1 MSKETIRVPDVG
13 SSDPVDVIEV
23 SVKKGDSVEAEDTI
37 VVLESDK
44 ASVEVPCPKA
54 GTVLEL
60 LVKAGDRVKE
70 GDPLLEL
77 DTEAGADSRGSGPA
91 REESAD
97 YENGEKDADD
107 KEERDD
113 SGSRIQDTAES
124 AGEAPKGDG
133 ETREQTI
140 PTPDLGDIDEAEII
154 ELSVSEGDTVEAE
167 QTILVLE
174 SDKASLEIPS
184 PAAGT
189 VKKLLV
195 KAGDKI
201 TSGSDLMV
209 LETTGGD
216 GEKSGEQTSGEDP
229 SAEGTSDDSQSG
241 GKKSEAAESG
251 ESKSGDSKS
260 GEGEAGES
268 KSGGSGPAREDSGK
282 ETGGIGEHPAKSGAA
297 AASRPSKDVH
307 AGPAVRK
314 LARETGVDLGTVPP
328 SGPKDRILKEDV
340 HSHIKQRMEQPA
352 AAGGAAAA
360 DLPEIDFSEFGPVER
375 DELNKLR
382 KVAAKNLHRS
392 WVTIPHVTQFDEADI
407 TELEAFRKS
416 QNKALEK
423 EGVKLTVLA
432 FLVQACARALRKFPR
447 ANSSLEPSGEALIL
461 KDYVHIG
468 IAVDTPNG
476 LVVPVLRD
484 ADKKGLSQIATE
496 IGELAAKARDRK
508 LSPADMKGASF
519 SISSLGGIGGTA
531 FTPIVNWPEVAI
543 LGVSRSD
550 TKPVWDG
557 NAFQPRLMLPLSF
570 SYDHRVID
578 GADAARFTTY
588 LSGLLGDMRL
598 ALL

>member
-77 DTEAGADSRGSGPA
+77 DTEAGAESGGSGPA

-97 YENGEKDADD
+97 SQDGEKDAGDTD
-107 KEERDD
+107 EKDD
-113 SGSRIQDTAES
+113 SGSRIQDSGEG
-124 AGEAPKGDG
+124 AGKASGG

-140 PTPDLGDIDEAEII
+140 PAPDLGDIDEAEII

-201 TSGSDLMV
+201 TSGTELMV
-209 LETTGGD
+209 LETTGGEETAD
-216 GEKSGEQTSGEDP
+216 EETAGEGK
-229 SAEGTSDDSQSG
+229 SG
-241 GKKSEAAESG
+241 GKQSG
-251 ESKSGDSKS
+251 ES
-260 GEGEAGES
+260 E
-268 KSGGSGPAREDSGK
+268 PAREASKKTSQASETASKKDDSASS
-282 ETGGIGEHPAKSGAA
+282 TQDSGGIGQHPAKSGAA

-340 HSHIKQRMEQPA
+340 HAHIKQRMEQPA
-352 AAGGAAAA
+352 AAGGAGAT

-382 KVAAKNLHRS
+382 KVAARNLHRS

-423 EGVKLTVLA
+423 EGVKLTMLA
-432 FLVQACARALRKFPR
+432 FLVQACARALRQFPR
-447 ANSSLEPSGEALIL
+447 VNSSLEPSGEALIL

-588 LSGLLGDMRL
+588 LSGLLGDMRR

>member
-77 DTEAGADSRGSGPA
+77 DTEAGDGGTEDDQSSGDEPENEPA
-91 REESAD
+91 AEKDQSGDNEQ
-97 YENGEKDADD
+97 GEKEEKAEPKADE
-107 KEERDD
+107 KP
-113 SGSRIQDTAES
+113 A
-124 AGEAPKGDG
+124 KKDG
-133 ETREQTI
+133 GGTREQTI
-140 PTPDLGDIDEAEII
+140 PAPDLGDIDEAEII

-195 KAGDKI
+195 KTGDKI
-201 TSGSDLMV
+201 TSGTELMV
-209 LETTGGD
+209 LETTGG
-216 GEKSGEQTSGEDP
+216 GEETADEATAGEDKSAGKQSGESG
-229 SAEGTSDDSQSG
+229 
-241 GKKSEAAESG
+241 SG
-251 ESKSGDSKS
+251 ESKPGGSG
-260 GEGEAGES
+260 
-268 KSGGSGPAREDSGK
+268 SGGSGPARETSSTQDS
-282 ETGGIGEHPAKSGAA
+282 GGIGEHPAKSGAA
-297 AASRPSKDVH
+297 AAGRPSRNVH

-314 LARETGVDLGTVPP
+314 LARETGVDLGAVPP

-340 HSHIKQRMEQPA
+340 HAHIKQRMEQPA
-352 AAGGAAAA
+352 AAGGGGAP

-382 KVAAKNLHRS
+382 KVAARNLHRS

-423 EGVKLTVLA
+423 EGVKLTMLA

-447 ANSSLEPSGEALIL
+447 VNSSLEPSGEALIL

-508 LSPADMKGASF
+508 LSPADMKGATF

-588 LSGLLGDMRL
+588 LSGLLGDMRR

>member
-77 DTEAGADSRGSGPA
+77 DTEAGAESGGSGPA

-97 YENGEKDADD
+97 SEDGEKGAGDTDE
-107 KEERDD
+107 KDD
-113 SGSRIQDTAES
+113 SGSRIQDSGEG
-124 AGEAPKGDG
+124 AGKASDG
-133 ETREQTI
+133 GGTREQTI
-140 PTPDLGDIDEAEII
+140 PAPDLGDIDEAEII

-195 KAGDKI
+195 KTGDKI
-201 TSGSDLMV
+201 TSGTELMV
-209 LETTGGD
+209 LETTGG
-216 GEKSGEQTSGEDP
+216 GEDE
-229 SAEGTSDDSQSG
+229 SSDDQP
-241 GKKSEAAESG
+241 AEQ
-251 ESKSGDSKS
+251 KSGDSKPGDS
-260 GEGEAGES
+260 KPGES
-268 KSGGSGPAREDSGK
+268 KSGGSGPAREQSEETSQSSETSTGK
-282 ETGGIGEHPAKSGAA
+282 ETTGIGEHPAKSGSA

-314 LARETGVDLGTVPP
+314 LARETGVDLGAVPP

-340 HSHIKQRMEQPA
+340 HAHIKQRMEQPA
-352 AAGGAAAA
+352 AAGGGGAP

-382 KVAAKNLHRS
+382 KVAARNLHRS

-423 EGVKLTVLA
+423 EGVKLTMLA
-432 FLVQACARALRKFPR
+432 FLVQACARALRQFPR
-447 ANSSLEPSGEALIL
+447 VNSSLEPSGEALIL

-508 LSPADMKGASF
+508 LSPADMKGATF

-588 LSGLLGDMRL
+588 LSGLLGDMRR

>member
-23 SVKKGDSVEAEDTI
+23 SVKKGDNVEAEDTI

-77 DTEAGADSRGSGPA
+77 DTEAGDGGTEDEQSSGDEPENEPAAEKDQSGDNEQGGKEEKAEPEADEKPAKKESGGT
-91 REESAD
+91 REE
-97 YENGEKDADD
+97 
-107 KEERDD
+107 
-113 SGSRIQDTAES
+113 
-124 AGEAPKGDG
+124 
-133 ETREQTI
+133 TI
-140 PTPDLGDIDEAEII
+140 PAPDLGDIDEAEII

-195 KAGDKI
+195 KTGDKI
-201 TSGSDLMV
+201 TSGTELMV
-209 LETTGGD
+209 LETAGG
-216 GEKSGEQTSGEDP
+216 GEDE
-229 SAEGTSDDSQSG
+229 SSDDQP
-241 GKKSEAAESG
+241 AEQ
-251 ESKSGDSKS
+251 KSGDSKPGDS
-260 GEGEAGES
+260 KPGES
-268 KSGGSGPAREDSGK
+268 KSGGSGPAREQSEETSQSSETSTGK
-282 ETGGIGEHPAKSGAA
+282 ETTGIGEHPAKSGAA
-297 AASRPSKDVH
+297 AAGRPSRNVH

-314 LARETGVDLGTVPP
+314 LARETGVDLGAVPP

-340 HSHIKQRMEQPA
+340 HAHIKQRMEQPA
-352 AAGGAAAA
+352 AAGGGGAP

-382 KVAAKNLHRS
+382 KVAARNLHRS

-423 EGVKLTVLA
+423 EGVKLTMLA

-447 ANSSLEPSGEALIL
+447 VNSSLEPSGEALIL

-588 LSGLLGDMRL
+588 LSGLLGDMRR

>member
-77 DTEAGADSRGSGPA
+77 DTEAGADDQASDDGGSAESDSGGSGPA
-91 REESAD
+91 REES
-97 YENGEKDADD
+97 GETAQASETK
-107 KEERDD
+107 DD
-113 SGSRIQDTAES
+113 SGSRIQDTGES
-124 AGEAPKGDG
+124 AGEAPKGGG

-140 PTPDLGDIDEAEII
+140 PAPDLGDIDEAEII

-195 KAGDKI
+195 KTGDKI
-201 TSGSDLMV
+201 TSGTELMV
-209 LETTGGD
+209 LETTGGGED
-216 GEKSGEQTSGEDP
+216 ESSDDQAAEEKSG
-229 SAEGTSDDSQSG
+229 DS
-241 GKKSEAAESG
+241 KP
-251 ESKSGDSKS
+251 GDSKS
-260 GEGEAGES
+260 GESE
-268 KSGGSGPAREDSGK
+268 SGGSGPAREASRK
-282 ETGGIGEHPAKSGAA
+282 ASQASETSEAPGGIGEHPAKSGAA
-297 AASRPSKDVH
+297 AASRPSRNVH

-314 LARETGVDLGTVPP
+314 LARETGVDLGAVPP

-340 HSHIKQRMEQPA
+340 HAHIKQRMEQPA
-352 AAGGAAAA
+352 AAGGAGAP

-423 EGVKLTVLA
+423 EGVKLTMLA

-447 ANSSLEPSGEALIL
+447 VNSSLEPSGEALIL

-588 LSGLLGDMRL
+588 LSGLLSDMRR

>member
-77 DTEAGADSRGSGPA
+77 DTEAGDGGTEDDQSSGDEPENEPAAEKDQSGDNEQGGKEEKAEPKADEKPAKKESGGT
-91 REESAD
+91 REE
-97 YENGEKDADD
+97 
-107 KEERDD
+107 
-113 SGSRIQDTAES
+113 
-124 AGEAPKGDG
+124 
-133 ETREQTI
+133 TI
-140 PTPDLGDIDEAEII
+140 PAPDLGDIDEAEII

-195 KAGDKI
+195 KTGDKI
-201 TSGSDLMV
+201 TSGTELMV
-209 LETTGGD
+209 LETAGG
-216 GEKSGEQTSGEDP
+216 GED
-229 SAEGTSDDSQSG
+229 
-241 GKKSEAAESG
+241 ESG
-251 ESKSGDSKS
+251 DDQPAEQKSGDSKPGDS
-260 GEGEAGES
+260 KPGES
-268 KSGGSGPAREDSGK
+268 KSGGSGPAREQSEETSQSSETSTGK
-282 ETGGIGEHPAKSGAA
+282 ETTGIGEHPAKSGAA
-297 AASRPSKDVH
+297 AAGRPSRNVH

-314 LARETGVDLGTVPP
+314 LARETGVDLGAVPP

-340 HSHIKQRMEQPA
+340 HAHIKQRMEQPA
-352 AAGGAAAA
+352 AAGGAGAP

-382 KVAAKNLHRS
+382 KVAARNLHRS

-423 EGVKLTVLA
+423 EGVKLTMLA

-447 ANSSLEPSGEALIL
+447 VNSSLEPSGEALIL

-508 LSPADMKGASF
+508 LSPADMKGATF

-588 LSGLLGDMRL
+588 LSGLLGDMRR

>member
-77 DTEAGADSRGSGPA
+77 DTEAGDGGAEDDQSSGDEPENEPA
-91 REESAD
+91 AEKAQSGDNEQSEKEEKAEPETDEKPAKKESGGTREE
-97 YENGEKDADD
+97 
-107 KEERDD
+107 
-113 SGSRIQDTAES
+113 
-124 AGEAPKGDG
+124 
-133 ETREQTI
+133 TI
-140 PTPDLGDIDEAEII
+140 PAPDLGDIDEAEII
-154 ELSVSEGDTVEAE
+154 ELSVSEGDAVEAE

-195 KAGDKI
+195 KTGDKI
-201 TSGSDLMV
+201 TSGTELMV
-209 LETTGGD
+209 LETTGG
-216 GEKSGEQTSGEDP
+216 GEDE
-229 SAEGTSDDSQSG
+229 SSDDQP
-241 GKKSEAAESG
+241 AEQ
-251 ESKSGDSKS
+251 KSGDSKPGDS
-260 GEGEAGES
+260 KPGES
-268 KSGGSGPAREDSGK
+268 KSGGSGPAREQSEETSQSSETSTGK
-282 ETGGIGEHPAKSGAA
+282 ETTGIGEHPAKSGAA
-297 AASRPSKDVH
+297 AAGRPSRNVH

-314 LARETGVDLGTVPP
+314 LARETGVDLGAVPP

-340 HSHIKQRMEQPA
+340 HAHIKQRMEQPA
-352 AAGGAAAA
+352 AAGGGGAP

-382 KVAAKNLHRS
+382 KVAARNLHRS

-423 EGVKLTVLA
+423 EGVKLTMLA
-432 FLVQACARALRKFPR
+432 FLVQACARALRQFPR
-447 ANSSLEPSGEALIL
+447 VNSSLEPSGEALIL

-508 LSPADMKGASF
+508 LSPADMKGATF

-588 LSGLLGDMRL
+588 LSGLLGDMRR

>member
-77 DTEAGADSRGSGPA
+77 DTEAGDGGAEGDQSSGDEPENEPA
-91 REESAD
+91 AEKDQSGDNEQ
-97 YENGEKDADD
+97 GEKEEKAEPKADEKPAK
-107 KEERDD
+107 KE
-113 SGSRIQDTAES
+113 SG
-124 AGEAPKGDG
+124 G
-133 ETREQTI
+133 TREQTI
-140 PTPDLGDIDEAEII
+140 PAPDLGDIDEAEII

-195 KAGDKI
+195 KTGDKI
-201 TSGSDLMV
+201 TSGTELMV
-209 LETTGGD
+209 LETTGG
-216 GEKSGEQTSGEDP
+216 GEDE
-229 SAEGTSDDSQSG
+229 SSDDQP
-241 GKKSEAAESG
+241 AEQ
-251 ESKSGDSKS
+251 KSGDSKPGDS
-260 GEGEAGES
+260 KPGES
-268 KSGGSGPAREDSGK
+268 KSGGSGPAREQSEETSQSSETSTGK
-282 ETGGIGEHPAKSGAA
+282 ETTGIGEHPAKSGSA

-314 LARETGVDLGTVPP
+314 LARETGVDLGAVPP

-340 HSHIKQRMEQPA
+340 HAHIKQRMEQPA
-352 AAGGAAAA
+352 AAGGGGAP

-382 KVAAKNLHRS
+382 KVAARNLHRS

-423 EGVKLTVLA
+423 EGVKLTMLA
-432 FLVQACARALRKFPR
+432 FLVQACARALRQFPR
-447 ANSSLEPSGEALIL
+447 VNSSLEPSGEALIL

-508 LSPADMKGASF
+508 LSPADMKGATF

-588 LSGLLGDMRL
+588 LSGLLGDMRR

>member
-77 DTEAGADSRGSGPA
+77 DTEAGDGGAEDDQSSGDEPENEPA
-91 REESAD
+91 AEKDQSGDNEQ
-97 YENGEKDADD
+97 GEKEEKAEPKADQKPAK
-107 KEERDD
+107 KE
-113 SGSRIQDTAES
+113 SG
-124 AGEAPKGDG
+124 G
-133 ETREQTI
+133 TREQTI
-140 PTPDLGDIDEAEII
+140 PAPDLGDIDEAEII

-195 KAGDKI
+195 KTGDKI
-201 TSGSDLMV
+201 TSGTELMV
-209 LETTGGD
+209 LETAGG
-216 GEKSGEQTSGEDP
+216 GED
-229 SAEGTSDDSQSG
+229 
-241 GKKSEAAESG
+241 ESG
-251 ESKSGDSKS
+251 DDQPAEETSGDSKPGGSKS
-260 GEGEAGES
+260 GESE
-268 KSGGSGPAREDSGK
+268 SGGSGPARETSSTQDS
-282 ETGGIGEHPAKSGAA
+282 GGIGEHPAKSGAA
-297 AASRPSKDVH
+297 AAGRPSRNVH

-314 LARETGVDLGTVPP
+314 LARETGVDLGAVPP

-340 HSHIKQRMEQPA
+340 HAHIKQRMEQPA
-352 AAGGAAAA
+352 AAGGGGAP

-382 KVAAKNLHRS
+382 KVAARNLHRS

-423 EGVKLTVLA
+423 EGVKLTMLA

-447 ANSSLEPSGEALIL
+447 VNSSLEPSGEALIL

-508 LSPADMKGASF
+508 LSPADMKGATF

-588 LSGLLGDMRL
+588 LSGLLGDMRR

>member
-77 DTEAGADSRGSGPA
+77 DTEAGDGGTEDDQSSGNEPENEPAAEKDQSGDNEQGGKEEKAEPKADQKPAKKESGGT
-91 REESAD
+91 REE
-97 YENGEKDADD
+97 
-107 KEERDD
+107 
-113 SGSRIQDTAES
+113 
-124 AGEAPKGDG
+124 
-133 ETREQTI
+133 TI
-140 PTPDLGDIDEAEII
+140 PAPDLGDIDEAEII

-195 KAGDKI
+195 KTGDKI
-201 TSGSDLMV
+201 TSGTELMV
-209 LETTGGD
+209 LETAGG
-216 GEKSGEQTSGEDP
+216 GEDE
-229 SAEGTSDDSQSG
+229 SSDDQ
-241 GKKSEAAESG
+241 AAE
-251 ESKSGDSKS
+251 EKSGDSRPGGSKS
-260 GEGEAGES
+260 GESE
-268 KSGGSGPAREDSGK
+268 SGGGGPAREASSAQDS
-282 ETGGIGEHPAKSGAA
+282 GGIGEHPAKSGAA
-297 AASRPSKDVH
+297 AAGRPSRNVH

-314 LARETGVDLGTVPP
+314 LARETGVDLGAVPP

-340 HSHIKQRMEQPA
+340 HAHIKQRMEQPA
-352 AAGGAAAA
+352 AAGGAGAP

-375 DELNKLR
+375 EELNKLR
-382 KVAAKNLHRS
+382 KVAARNLHRS

-423 EGVKLTVLA
+423 EGVKLTMLA

-447 ANSSLEPSGEALIL
+447 VNGSLEPSGEALIL

-588 LSGLLGDMRL
+588 LSGLLGDMRR

>member
-77 DTEAGADSRGSGPA
+77 DTEAGDGGAEDDQSSGDEPENEPAAEKAQSGDNEQGEKEEKAEPKADEKPAKKESGGT
-91 REESAD
+91 REE
-97 YENGEKDADD
+97 
-107 KEERDD
+107 
-113 SGSRIQDTAES
+113 
-124 AGEAPKGDG
+124 
-133 ETREQTI
+133 TI
-140 PTPDLGDIDEAEII
+140 PAPDLGDIDEAEII

-195 KAGDKI
+195 KTGDKI
-201 TSGSDLMV
+201 TSGTELMV
-209 LETTGGD
+209 LETTGG
-216 GEKSGEQTSGEDP
+216 GEDE
-229 SAEGTSDDSQSG
+229 SSDDQP
-241 GKKSEAAESG
+241 AEQ
-251 ESKSGDSKS
+251 KSGDSKPGDS
-260 GEGEAGES
+260 KPGES
-268 KSGGSGPAREDSGK
+268 KSGGSGPAREQSEETSQSSETSTGK
-282 ETGGIGEHPAKSGAA
+282 ETTGIGEHPAKSGAA

-314 LARETGVDLGTVPP
+314 LARETGVDLGAVPP

-340 HSHIKQRMEQPA
+340 HAHIKQRMEQPA
-352 AAGGAAAA
+352 AAGGGGAP

-382 KVAAKNLHRS
+382 KVAARNLHRS

-423 EGVKLTVLA
+423 EGVKLTMLA

-447 ANSSLEPSGEALIL
+447 VNSSLEPSGEALIL

-508 LSPADMKGASF
+508 LSPADMKGATF

-588 LSGLLGDMRL
+588 LSGLLGDMRR

>member
-77 DTEAGADSRGSGPA
+77 DTEAGDGGAEDDQSSGDEPENEPA
-91 REESAD
+91 AEKAQSGDNEQSEKEEKAEPETDEKPAKKESGGTREE
-97 YENGEKDADD
+97 
-107 KEERDD
+107 
-113 SGSRIQDTAES
+113 
-124 AGEAPKGDG
+124 
-133 ETREQTI
+133 TI
-140 PTPDLGDIDEAEII
+140 PAPDLGDIDEAEII
-154 ELSVSEGDTVEAE
+154 ELSVSEGDAVEAE

-195 KAGDKI
+195 KTGDKI
-201 TSGSDLMV
+201 TSGTELMV
-209 LETTGGD
+209 LETTGG
-216 GEKSGEQTSGEDP
+216 GEDE
-229 SAEGTSDDSQSG
+229 SSDDQP
-241 GKKSEAAESG
+241 AEQ
-251 ESKSGDSKS
+251 KSGDSKPGDS
-260 GEGEAGES
+260 KPGES
-268 KSGGSGPAREDSGK
+268 KSGGSGPAREQSEETSQSSETSTGK
-282 ETGGIGEHPAKSGAA
+282 ETTGIGEHPAKSGAA
-297 AASRPSKDVH
+297 AAGRPSRNVH

-314 LARETGVDLGTVPP
+314 LARETGVDLGAVPP

-340 HSHIKQRMEQPA
+340 HAHIKQRMEQPA
-352 AAGGAAAA
+352 AAGGGGAP

-382 KVAAKNLHRS
+382 KVAARNLHRS

-423 EGVKLTVLA
+423 EGVKLTMLA

-447 ANSSLEPSGEALIL
+447 VNSSLEPSGEALIL

-588 LSGLLGDMRL
+588 LSGLLGDMRR

>member
-77 DTEAGADSRGSGPA
+77 DTEAGDGGAEDDQSSGDEPKNEPA
-91 REESAD
+91 AEKAQSGDNEQSEKEEKAEPETDEKPAKKESGGTREE
-97 YENGEKDADD
+97 
-107 KEERDD
+107 
-113 SGSRIQDTAES
+113 
-124 AGEAPKGDG
+124 
-133 ETREQTI
+133 TI
-140 PTPDLGDIDEAEII
+140 PAPDLGDIDEAEII
-154 ELSVSEGDTVEAE
+154 ELSVSEGDAVEAE

-195 KAGDKI
+195 KTGDKI
-201 TSGSDLMV
+201 TSGTELMV
-209 LETTGGD
+209 LETAGG
-216 GEKSGEQTSGEDP
+216 GED
-229 SAEGTSDDSQSG
+229 
-241 GKKSEAAESG
+241 ESG
-251 ESKSGDSKS
+251 DDQPAEQKSGDSKPGDS
-260 GEGEAGES
+260 KPGES
-268 KSGGSGPAREDSGK
+268 KSGGSGPAREQSEETSQSSETSTGK
-282 ETGGIGEHPAKSGAA
+282 ETTGIGEHPAKSGAA
-297 AASRPSKDVH
+297 AAGRPSRNVH

-314 LARETGVDLGTVPP
+314 LARETGVDLGAVPP

-340 HSHIKQRMEQPA
+340 HAHIKQRMEQPA
-352 AAGGAAAA
+352 AAGGGGAP

-382 KVAAKNLHRS
+382 KVAARNLHRS

-423 EGVKLTVLA
+423 EGVKLTMLA

-447 ANSSLEPSGEALIL
+447 VNSSLEPSGEALIL

-508 LSPADMKGASF
+508 LSPADMKGATF

-588 LSGLLGDMRL
+588 LSGLLGDMRR

>member
-77 DTEAGADSRGSGPA
+77 DTEAGDGGAEDDQSSGDEPENEPAAEKDQSGDNEQGGKEEKAEPKADEKPAKKESGGT
-91 REESAD
+91 REE
-97 YENGEKDADD
+97 
-107 KEERDD
+107 
-113 SGSRIQDTAES
+113 
-124 AGEAPKGDG
+124 
-133 ETREQTI
+133 TI
-140 PTPDLGDIDEAEII
+140 PAPDLGDIDEAEII
-154 ELSVSEGDTVEAE
+154 ELSVSEGDAVEAE

-195 KAGDKI
+195 KTGDKI
-201 TSGSDLMV
+201 TSGTELMV
-209 LETTGGD
+209 LETTGG
-216 GEKSGEQTSGEDP
+216 GEDE
-229 SAEGTSDDSQSG
+229 SSDDQP
-241 GKKSEAAESG
+241 AEQ
-251 ESKSGDSKS
+251 KSGDSKPGDS
-260 GEGEAGES
+260 KPGES
-268 KSGGSGPAREDSGK
+268 KSGGSGPAREQSEETSQSSETSTGK
-282 ETGGIGEHPAKSGAA
+282 ETTGIGEHPAKSGAA
-297 AASRPSKDVH
+297 AAGRPSRNVH

-314 LARETGVDLGTVPP
+314 LARETGVDLGAVPP

-340 HSHIKQRMEQPA
+340 HAHIKQRMEQPA
-352 AAGGAAAA
+352 AAGGGGAP

-382 KVAAKNLHRS
+382 KVAARNLHRS

-423 EGVKLTVLA
+423 EGVKLTMLA

-447 ANSSLEPSGEALIL
+447 VNSSLEPSGEALIL

-588 LSGLLGDMRL
+588 LSGLLGDMRR

>member
-77 DTEAGADSRGSGPA
+77 DTEDGDGGTEDDQSSGDEPENEPAAEKDQSGDNEQGGKEEKAEPKADQKPAKKESGGT
-91 REESAD
+91 REE
-97 YENGEKDADD
+97 
-107 KEERDD
+107 
-113 SGSRIQDTAES
+113 
-124 AGEAPKGDG
+124 
-133 ETREQTI
+133 TI
-140 PTPDLGDIDEAEII
+140 PAPDLGDIDEAEII

-201 TSGSDLMV
+201 TSGTELMV
-209 LETTGGD
+209 LETTGG
-216 GEKSGEQTSGEDP
+216 GEDE
-229 SAEGTSDDSQSG
+229 SSDDQP
-241 GKKSEAAESG
+241 AEQ
-251 ESKSGDSKS
+251 KSGDSKPGDS
-260 GEGEAGES
+260 KPGES
-268 KSGGSGPAREDSGK
+268 KSGGSGPAREQSEETSQSSETSTGK
-282 ETGGIGEHPAKSGAA
+282 ETTGIGEHPAKSGSA

-314 LARETGVDLGTVPP
+314 LARETGVDLGAVPP

-340 HSHIKQRMEQPA
+340 HAHIKQRMEQPA
-352 AAGGAAAA
+352 AAGGAGAP

-375 DELNKLR
+375 EELNKLR
-382 KVAAKNLHRS
+382 KVAARNLHRS

-423 EGVKLTVLA
+423 EGVKLTMLA

-447 ANSSLEPSGEALIL
+447 VNSSLEPSGEALIL

-588 LSGLLGDMRL
+588 LSGLLGDMRR

>member
-77 DTEAGADSRGSGPA
+77 DTEAGDGGAEDDQSSGDEPKNEPA
-91 REESAD
+91 A
-97 YENGEKDADD
+97 EKAQSGDNEQGG
-107 KEERDD
+107 KEEKAEPKADEKPAKKE
-113 SGSRIQDTAES
+113 SG
-124 AGEAPKGDG
+124 G
-133 ETREQTI
+133 TREQTI
-140 PTPDLGDIDEAEII
+140 PAPDLGDIDEAEII

-195 KAGDKI
+195 KTGDKI
-201 TSGSDLMV
+201 TSGTELMV
-209 LETTGGD
+209 LETTGAG
-216 GEKSGEQTSGEDP
+216 KQSGESG
-229 SAEGTSDDSQSG
+229 
-241 GKKSEAAESG
+241 SG
-251 ESKSGDSKS
+251 ESKPGGSG
-260 GEGEAGES
+260 
-268 KSGGSGPAREDSGK
+268 SGGSGPAREASEKASQPSETSAQDSGAGVGK
-282 ETGGIGEHPAKSGAA
+282 DSGGIGEHPAKSGAA
-297 AASRPSKDVH
+297 AAGRPSRNVH

-314 LARETGVDLGTVPP
+314 LARETGVDLGAVPP

-340 HSHIKQRMEQPA
+340 HAHIKQRMEQPA
-352 AAGGAAAA
+352 AAGGGGAP

-382 KVAAKNLHRS
+382 KVAARNLHRS

-423 EGVKLTVLA
+423 EGVKLTMLA
-432 FLVQACARALRKFPR
+432 FLVQACARALRQFPR
-447 ANSSLEPSGEALIL
+447 VNSSLEPSGEALIL

-508 LSPADMKGASF
+508 LSPADMKGATF

-588 LSGLLGDMRL
+588 LSGLLGDMRR

>member
-77 DTEAGADSRGSGPA
+77 DTEAGDGGAEDDQSSGDEPENEPA
-91 REESAD
+91 AEKDQSGDNEQ
-97 YENGEKDADD
+97 GEKEEKAEPKADE
-107 KEERDD
+107 KP
-113 SGSRIQDTAES
+113 A
-124 AGEAPKGDG
+124 KKDG
-133 ETREQTI
+133 GGTREQTI
-140 PTPDLGDIDEAEII
+140 PAPDLGDIDEAEII

-195 KAGDKI
+195 KTGDKI
-201 TSGSDLMV
+201 TSGTELMV
-209 LETTGGD
+209 LETAGG
-216 GEKSGEQTSGEDP
+216 GEDESGDDQPAEETSGDSKPGGSKSGES
-229 SAEGTSDDSQSG
+229 
-241 GKKSEAAESG
+241 ESG
-251 ESKSGDSKS
+251 ES
-260 GEGEAGES
+260 EP
-268 KSGGSGPAREDSGK
+268 GGSGPAREASS
-282 ETGGIGEHPAKSGAA
+282 TQASGGIGEHPAKSGAA
-297 AASRPSKDVH
+297 AAGRPSRNVH

-314 LARETGVDLGTVPP
+314 LARETGVDLGAVPP

-340 HSHIKQRMEQPA
+340 HAHIKQRMEQPA
-352 AAGGAAAA
+352 AAGGGGAP

-382 KVAAKNLHRS
+382 KVAARNLHRS

-423 EGVKLTVLA
+423 EGVKLTMLA

-447 ANSSLEPSGEALIL
+447 VNSSLEPSGEALIL

-508 LSPADMKGASF
+508 LSPADMKGATF

-578 GADAARFTTY
+578 GADAARFITY
-588 LSGLLGDMRL
+588 LSGLLGDMRR

>member
-77 DTEAGADSRGSGPA
+77 DTEAGDGGAEDDQSSGDEPENEPA
-91 REESAD
+91 AEKDQSGDNEQGEKEEKAEPETDEKPAKKESGGTREE
-97 YENGEKDADD
+97 
-107 KEERDD
+107 
-113 SGSRIQDTAES
+113 
-124 AGEAPKGDG
+124 
-133 ETREQTI
+133 TI
-140 PTPDLGDIDEAEII
+140 PAPDLGDIDEAEII

-195 KAGDKI
+195 KTGDKI
-201 TSGSDLMV
+201 TSGTELMV
-209 LETTGGD
+209 LETAGG
-216 GEKSGEQTSGEDP
+216 GED
-229 SAEGTSDDSQSG
+229 
-241 GKKSEAAESG
+241 ESG
-251 ESKSGDSKS
+251 DDQPAEETSGDSKPGGSKS
-260 GEGEAGES
+260 GESE
-268 KSGGSGPAREDSGK
+268 SGGSGPAREASSTQDS
-282 ETGGIGEHPAKSGAA
+282 GGIGEHPAKSGAA
-297 AASRPSKDVH
+297 AAGRPSRNVH

-314 LARETGVDLGTVPP
+314 LARETGVDLGAVPP

-340 HSHIKQRMEQPA
+340 HAHIKQRMEQPA
-352 AAGGAAAA
+352 AAGGGGAP

-382 KVAAKNLHRS
+382 KVAARNLHRS

-423 EGVKLTVLA
+423 EGVKLTMLA

-447 ANSSLEPSGEALIL
+447 VNSSLEPSGEALIL

-508 LSPADMKGASF
+508 LSPADMKGATF

-557 NAFQPRLMLPLSF
+557 NAFQPRLVLPLSF

-588 LSGLLGDMRL
+588 LSGLLGDMRR

>member
-77 DTEAGADSRGSGPA
+77 DTEAGDGGAEDDQSSGDEPENEPA
-91 REESAD
+91 AEKDQSGDNEQ
-97 YENGEKDADD
+97 GEKEEKAEPKADE
-107 KEERDD
+107 KP
-113 SGSRIQDTAES
+113 A
-124 AGEAPKGDG
+124 KKDG
-133 ETREQTI
+133 GGTREQTI
-140 PTPDLGDIDEAEII
+140 PAPDLGDIDEAEII

-195 KAGDKI
+195 KTGDKI
-201 TSGSDLMV
+201 TSGTELMV
-209 LETTGGD
+209 LETTGG
-216 GEKSGEQTSGEDP
+216 GEDESSDDQPAEETSG
-229 SAEGTSDDSQSG
+229 DS
-241 GKKSEAAESG
+241 KPG
-251 ESKSGDSKS
+251 ESKSG
-260 GEGEAGES
+260 ES
-268 KSGGSGPAREDSGK
+268 ESGGSGPARETSSTQDS
-282 ETGGIGEHPAKSGAA
+282 GGIGEHPAKSGAA
-297 AASRPSKDVH
+297 AAGRPSRNVH

-314 LARETGVDLGTVPP
+314 LARETGVDLGAVPP

-340 HSHIKQRMEQPA
+340 HAHIKQRMEQPA
-352 AAGGAAAA
+352 AAGGGGAP

-382 KVAAKNLHRS
+382 KVAARNLHRS

-423 EGVKLTVLA
+423 EGVKLTMLA

-447 ANSSLEPSGEALIL
+447 VNSSLEPSGEALIL

-578 GADAARFTTY
+578 GADAARFPPY
-588 LSGLLGDMRL
+588 LSGLLGDMRR

>member
-23 SVKKGDSVEAEDTI
+23 SVKKGDNVEAEDTI

-77 DTEAGADSRGSGPA
+77 DTEAGDGGTEDEQSSGDEPENEPAAEKDQSGDNEQGGKEEKAEPEADEKPAKKESGGT
-91 REESAD
+91 REE
-97 YENGEKDADD
+97 
-107 KEERDD
+107 
-113 SGSRIQDTAES
+113 
-124 AGEAPKGDG
+124 
-133 ETREQTI
+133 TI
-140 PTPDLGDIDEAEII
+140 PAPDLGDIDEAEII

-195 KAGDKI
+195 KTGDKI
-201 TSGSDLMV
+201 TSGTELMV
-209 LETTGGD
+209 LETAGG
-216 GEKSGEQTSGEDP
+216 GEDE
-229 SAEGTSDDSQSG
+229 SSDDQP
-241 GKKSEAAESG
+241 AE
-251 ESKSGDSKS
+251 ETSGDSKPGGSKS
-260 GEGEAGES
+260 GESEP
-268 KSGGSGPAREDSGK
+268 GGSGPAREASSTQDS
-282 ETGGIGEHPAKSGAA
+282 GGIGEHPAKSGAA
-297 AASRPSKDVH
+297 AAGRPSRNVH

-314 LARETGVDLGTVPP
+314 LARETGVDLGAVPP

-340 HSHIKQRMEQPA
+340 HAHIKQRMEQPA
-352 AAGGAAAA
+352 AAGGGGAP

-382 KVAAKNLHRS
+382 KVAARNLHRS

-423 EGVKLTVLA
+423 EGVKLTMLA

-447 ANSSLEPSGEALIL
+447 VNSSLEPSGEALIL

-588 LSGLLGDMRL
+588 LSGLLGDMRR